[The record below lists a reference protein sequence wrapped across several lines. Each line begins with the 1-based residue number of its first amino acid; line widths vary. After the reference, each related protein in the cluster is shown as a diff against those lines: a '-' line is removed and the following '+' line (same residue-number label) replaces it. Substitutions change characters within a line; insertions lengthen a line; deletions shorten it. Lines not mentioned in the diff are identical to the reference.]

1 MSELDLDAPLT
12 PPEPTGQELQL
23 TPPAAVPEVEPDQ
36 AVGMVAVPADKRSE
50 LQDKARA
57 FADALAAEQPGSP
70 EFTKRVDDLVRM
82 GEQDIRSASQV
93 SSRMLE
99 RPATSLA
106 AAKGQG
112 PAGDPQAAVART
124 LQDLRETV
132 TDLDPARAELT
143 GARRLLGRLPG
154 ANRIA
159 RYFHK
164 YESAQQQLDAVITA
178 LVSGQD
184 SLRRDNA
191 AIEQERAELWAT
203 MGRLAEYATLAA
215 ALDDAIS
222 AKAEALRASDGRA
235 ADALVADALFPVR
248 QRRQDLATQIA
259 VSVQGYLALDLIRKN
274 NLELIRG
281 VDRARTTTVA
291 ALRTAIVVAQ
301 ALGQQRLV
309 LEQVAAL
316 NSATDAMIGR
326 TSDLLRQ
333 QTAAVHEQA
342 TSSGVSVETLQ
353 HAFDQV
359 FATMDAIDAYRA
371 GAVQSMATTVDALGA
386 QVERA
391 RGALAR
397 SHAEDASRTA

>member
-12 PPEPTGQELQL
+12 PPEPDGQDLQL
-23 TPPAAVPEVEPDQ
+23 TPPAAVPEVEPEQ
-36 AVGMVAVPADKRSE
+36 AVGMVAVPEEKRSE
-50 LQDKARA
+50 LQERARA
-57 FADALAAEQPGSP
+57 FAASLAAEQPGSP

-93 SSRMLE
+93 SSRMLD

-143 GARRLLGRLPG
+143 GARRILGRLPG

-164 YESAQQQLDAVITA
+164 YESAQQQLDAIITA

-191 AIEQERAELWAT
+191 AIEQERSELWAT
-203 MGRLAEYATLAA
+203 MGRLAEYATLAK

-222 AKAEALRASDGRA
+222 AEAESVRATDPHA
-235 ADALVADALFPVR
+235 ADTLVADALFPVR

-359 FATMDAIDAYRA
+359 YATMDAIDTYRA
-371 GAVQSMATTVDALGA
+371 GAVDAMASTVDALGA

-397 SHAEDASRTA
+397 SHAEDVGRSA